1 MKKLLFFSLLCL
13 AQGFTYAQT
22 DQVIIGTVDTIES
35 TILNEQRRLLI
46 HVPEGSD
53 ENVFT
58 KKTYPV
64 LYLLDGGGHFNS
76 TVGMLHQLSKIN
88 GNTIC
93 PEMIVVG
100 ILNTNRTRDLTPYK
114 TTPAET
120 PMLPPQMAAQTGGGD
135 NFMAFVEKELIPH
148 IEAKYPTEPYKVFVG
163 HSFGGL
169 TVLNTFL
176 KKPTLFNAYVSLDP
190 SMSFHNKKLLQA
202 IKTKDLGKDYKN
214 RFLYLG
220 IANTLTAGLDTET
233 VRKDRNPMNGNIRA
247 NLELHDYLTENHGE
261 LSYRGKYYPEDDHG
275 SVPFIAGYDAMRYIF
290 AAHRLKIGAEDV
302 FTPTINVAKKIETHY
317 RELSNVF
324 GYEKKPAED
333 YLNNMGYQLMQM
345 NLLDKAEDFFALNV
359 TYYPDRF
366 NVYDSLGD
374 VYVAKGDKEK
384 VVQNFK
390 KALAINPE
398 STFTKEKLVEL
409 EKE

>member
-176 KKPTLFNAYVSLDP
+176 KKPTL
-190 SMSFHNKKLLQA
+190 SFTN
-202 IKTKDLGKDYKN
+202 YC
-214 RFLYLG
+214 
-220 IANTLTAGLDTET
+220 
-233 VRKDRNPMNGNIRA
+233 
-247 NLELHDYLTENHGE
+247 
-261 LSYRGKYYPEDDHG
+261 
-275 SVPFIAGYDAMRYIF
+275 
-290 AAHRLKIGAEDV
+290 
-302 FTPTINVAKKIETHY
+302 
-317 RELSNVF
+317 
-324 GYEKKPAED
+324 
-333 YLNNMGYQLMQM
+333 
-345 NLLDKAEDFFALNV
+345 
-359 TYYPDRF
+359 
-366 NVYDSLGD
+366 
-374 VYVAKGDKEK
+374 
-384 VVQNFK
+384 
-390 KALAINPE
+390 
-398 STFTKEKLVEL
+398 
-409 EKE
+409 